1 MREYPYLYMQLDLV
15 LCVCIM
21 MIITSLL
28 FCCRFFCPPPS
39 LYLMGK
45 GWKSRKKDAE
55 KKKSERSGSTSS
67 SSSQTSVAP
76 PPPSGVDVF
85 DKPCCFVGIGNHD
98 QEMQHLSLEEKVQIN
113 FNTINIILNVF
124 LQYLPAVPYSVF
136 LCVCV
141 CIFKMTILMMALPVC
156 LSVCLLIFLCVCL
169 FYKCQ
174 IPHYGIMYNNYLMMP
189 NSVYIFTLASTHTH
203 TQSVYSCT
211 TCI

>member
-1 MREYPYLYMQLDLV
+1 
-15 LCVCIM
+15 
-21 MIITSLL
+21 
-28 FCCRFFCPPPS
+28 
-39 LYLMGK
+39 MGK

-141 CIFKMTILMMALPVC
+141 CVHF
-156 LSVCLLIFLCVCL
+156 
-169 FYKCQ
+169 
-174 IPHYGIMYNNYLMMP
+174 
-189 NSVYIFTLASTHTH
+189 
-203 TQSVYSCT
+203 
-211 TCI
+211 